1 MEAYHHH
8 YIEKAFNPSTGKS
21 ICQFFSLKT
30 FNGIS
35 QNSLFG
41 THLHTPF
48 KHLYV
53 YSSTHLYVYIYIH
66 LHIHSSAHSYICTF
80 IHLHIHTSTHTH
92 TYIYTCTCT
101 YIHQHIHIYT
111 STHLDTSTLSLF
123 HTIYI
128 FKMFTAHCLSFTYP
142 CISLFSQTFPS
153 IPLSLSLLE
162 LSTLSKFTHICIHS
176 HKIYTMYTHLLYTF
190 AHKIYTMY
198 THGHS
203 KRIAWF
209 VSFLYLMLLRKIY
222 FVRLRLEMKIN
233 RRLKRIS
240 WKKELGIKMLKK
252 IC

>member
-35 QNSLFG
+35 KNSLFG

-80 IHLHIHTSTHTH
+80 IHLNIHTFAHSYIYTYTYIHLYMHMHTHTST
-92 TYIYTCTCT
+92 Y
-101 YIHQHIHIYT
+101 
-111 STHLDTSTLSLF
+111 THLYVYTFRHINSLSLF

-128 FKMFTAHCLSFTYP
+128 FKMFTPHCLSFTYP

-203 KRIAWF
+203 KRIA
-209 VSFLYLMLLRKIY
+209 
-222 FVRLRLEMKIN
+222 
-233 RRLKRIS
+233 
-240 WKKELGIKMLKK
+240 
-252 IC
+252 

>member
-1 MEAYHHH
+1 MEFRKTLSLARTCTPHLNIYTFIRLHI
-8 YIEKAFNPSTGKS
+8 YTSTY
-21 ICQFFSLKT
+21 T
-30 FNGIS
+30 
-35 QNSLFG
+35 
-41 THLHTPF
+41 
-48 KHLYV
+48 
-53 YSSTHLYVYIYIH
+53 YIY
-66 LHIHSSAHSYICTF
+66 TF
-80 IHLHIHTSTHTH
+80 IHLHIHTSAHSYIYTYIHLHIHTSTH

-128 FKMFTAHCLSFTYP
+128 FKMFTPHCLSFTYP

-203 KRIAWF
+203 KRIA
-209 VSFLYLMLLRKIY
+209 
-222 FVRLRLEMKIN
+222 
-233 RRLKRIS
+233 
-240 WKKELGIKMLKK
+240 
-252 IC
+252 